1 MAKGFLLTIILFT
14 LGIGL
19 FVAIL
24 FFVGI
29 EDIAEALKQ
38 LQVEFLIPVVLLL
51 VLEACISTFR
61 WQYIINS
68 LGEKIPFKGLLPIWL
83 AGNAFN
89 YLSPVVYVGG
99 EGFRIFFLKQKY
111 KVAYYRG
118 SASVFLDQ
126 IFNGLSVW
134 PMVVFGFIVFFQ
146 SVSSDELD
154 IFFFLL
160 LIITT
165 GIFCA
170 LLWGLFRVFHKQ
182 PVFEPVLNKL
192 NRQNGRIGS
201 FVIRMEREMM
211 SFRNLGVK
219 MFWKALSLS
228 FLRQVVILVRTALIL
243 VAVEPLVGFDNIS
256 TLLID
261 IKESVIVST
270 SVYVSYLIPI
280 PLALG
285 AQEAAGAGVF
295 EILKWEA
302 GAGILFASIYRAS
315 EMIMVLPG
323 VFILIRLMTTH
334 TVLENIV
341 GVMRNYK
348 GEVKKVSKVGKKITT
363 SKHKQQQNE

>member
-19 FVAIL
+19 FIGIL
-24 FFVGI
+24 FLVGI
-29 EDIAEALKQ
+29 EGIADALRQ
-38 LQVEFLIPVVLLL
+38 LKVEFLVPVVALLA
-51 VLEACISTFR
+51 LEACISTFR

-99 EGFRIFFLKQKY
+99 EGFRIFFLKQKF

-134 PMVVFGFIVFFQ
+134 PMVVFGFIIFFQ

-154 IFFFLL
+154 AFFFILL
-160 LIITT
+160 LITT
-165 GIFCA
+165 GIFGA

-182 PVFEPVLNKL
+182 AVFQPILSRFNL
-192 NRQNGRIGS
+192 QHGRVGS
-201 FVIRMEREMM
+201 FLIRMEQEMM

-228 FLRQVVILVRTALIL
+228 FLRQAVILVRTALIL

-256 TLLID
+256 NLLID

-270 SVYVSYLIPI
+270 SVYVSYLVPI

-295 EILKWEA
+295 QILEWTP

-315 EMIMVLPG
+315 EMVMVLPG

-348 GEVKKVSKVGKKITT
+348 GEVKRVKQVGKKISV
-363 SKHKQQQNE
+363 SKKAIKKKK